1 MYVIIKGKL
10 KILAKVGEKMIKQI
24 IKKFVINITLTVMI
38 GALIGIVGMGVLTGA
53 SSSGSGSSSDSAF
66 DTNEIENGDYIVKT
80 DENGALP
87 ALTKKQLKK
96 ACNILSGEQK
106 KNALKFIDALKDAEN
121 KYKVN
126 AVFSLAIFRKEN
138 GIGTDKSGIL
148 GHDTYNLGSLKGTY
162 NGQSYGGFKK
172 YPNYDEAIV
181 DYAKNIAEGNY
192 YFKAGKYSVDEIGE
206 VYCKPPDEWIK
217 KVKEYIVDFYKSAG
231 VDTGTDTGTVA
242 KGGKGTLGTYKS
254 TTGKTYSLY
263 LQGGDATWAGN
274 DYGNDHSMAKAGCGP
289 TAEAIIASAY
299 NGNITPE
306 TTRADI
312 VKYNGE
318 GNHSSADVIAKS
330 LKRLVPGIKTEVA
343 GWSDTKIKNCLKNGG
358 QVWLVVQNCKYTS
371 GSHCMALIDYK
382 DSNKV
387 YVAHGTAKSRP
398 YGWDD
403 LSNIHSYLKYPSLVY
418 VGGK

>member
-1 MYVIIKGKL
+1 
-10 KILAKVGEKMIKQI
+10 MIKQI

-66 DTNEIENGDYIVKT
+66 DINEIENGKHIVKT

-87 ALTKKQLKK
+87 ALTKEQLKK
-96 ACNILSGEQK
+96 ACDILSGEQK

-126 AVFSLAIFRKEN
+126 AVFSLAVFRTEN
-138 GIGTDKSGIL
+138 GIATNKSGIL
-148 GHDTYNLGSLKGTY
+148 AHTYNIGSLKGTY
-162 NGQSYGGFKK
+162 NGQSYEGYRK
-172 YPNYDEAIV
+172 YPNYDEAIE
-181 DYAKNIAEGNY
+181 DYAKNIAEGTY
-192 YFKAGKYSVDEIGE
+192 YFKANKYTIKEIGIQ
-206 VYCKPPDEWIK
+206 YCGQDWVTSVTKYVD
-217 KVKEYIVDFYKSAG
+217 DFYRSAS
-231 VDTGTDTGTVA
+231 VDTGTGTVA
-242 KGGKGTLGTYKS
+242 KGGKGTLGTYTS
-254 TTGKTYSLY
+254 TKGKTYSLY
-263 LQGGDATWAGN
+263 LQGGDAPWAGN
-274 DYGNDHSMAKAGCGP
+274 KYGEDDPWTMGSSGCGP

-299 NGNITPE
+299 NGKITPE

-330 LKRLVPGIKTEVA
+330 LKRLVPGIKTE
-343 GWSDTKIKNCLKNGG
+343 NCLKNGG

-398 YGWDD
+398 YGWDN
-403 LSNIHSYLKYPSLVY
+403 LSNIHSYLKHPSLVY

>member
-1 MYVIIKGKL
+1 
-10 KILAKVGEKMIKQI
+10 MIKQV
-24 IKKFVINITLTVMI
+24 IKKFLINVTLTVII
-38 GALIGIVGMGVLTGA
+38 GALIGIGGMYALTGA
-53 SSSGSGSSSDSAF
+53 SSSGSSSNSAF
-66 DTNEIENGDYIVKT
+66 DINEIENGDYIVKT
-80 DENGALP
+80 DESGALP
-87 ALTKKQLKK
+87 ALTKEQLKK
-96 ACNILSGEQK
+96 ACNCLSGEEK
-106 KNALKFIDALKDAEN
+106 KNALNFIAAVKDAED

-138 GIGTDKSGIL
+138 HIASDKSGIL
-148 GHDTYNLGSLKGTY
+148 GHDTYNIGSVKGSY
-162 NGQSYGGFKK
+162 NGQSYGEFKK

-181 DYAKNIAEGNY
+181 DYAKNIAEGNC
-192 YFKAGKYSVDEIGE
+192 YFKVGKYNVDEIGA
-206 VYCKPPDEWIK
+206 VYCKPPDNWIK
-217 KVKEYIVDFYKSAG
+217 KVKEYIVEFYKSAG

-254 TTGKTYSLY
+254 TKGKTYSLY
-263 LQGGDATWAGN
+263 LQGGKAPWANGN
-274 DYGNDHSMAKAGCGP
+274 YGESGSMAEAGCGP

-312 VKYNGE
+312 VKYNGT

-358 QVWLVVQNCKYTS
+358 QVWLIVQNCKYTS
-371 GSHCMALIDYK
+371 AHHCIALIDYK
-382 DSNKV
+382 ENNKV
-387 YVAHGTAKSRP
+387 YVAHGTAKTRP
-398 YGWDD
+398 YGWDN
-403 LSNIHSYLKYPSLVY
+403 LSNIHSYLLSPSLVY